1 MRDLIDP
8 EDGEN
13 RAVRA
18 FLMHYGAPGL
28 TVKQQRDN
36 MRRAGW
42 DGFWPAWT
50 ADVDG
55 HLTKLGAQNWLR
67 YLFDLERA
75 SGVTGRVKLTDEQI
89 EATAREDAGGAEI
102 DWTNE
107 ANLFATAPQRAAFR
121 RGVKAALAL
130 GVKEAPA
137 PGACNHPDQQGEPH
151 GLVCVLGP
159 VLPGTDGV
167 TGTPALADQI
177 AAMQSRFPETVITH
191 SDNKRWWICG
201 FEAARDQAAAM
212 ARAAGVTVPLTDEQ
226 VKDRAAKAG
235 LRWIDPIPDD
245 DGNDGYPG
253 GFDMS
258 SLDEIRALIAGVA
271 SDGGRP

>member
-75 SGVTGRVKLTDEQI
+75 SGV
-89 EATAREDAGGAEI
+89 A
-102 DWTNE
+102 
-107 ANLFATAPQRAAFR
+107 
-121 RGVKAALAL
+121 
-130 GVKEAPA
+130 EAPL
-137 PGACNHPDQQGEPH
+137 PDLQQVYERVYNTRQTMP
-151 GLVCVLGP
+151 P
-159 VLPGTDGV
+159 
-167 TGTPALADQI
+167 I
-177 AAMQSRFPETVITH
+177 
-191 SDNKRWWICG
+191 
-201 FEAARDQAAAM
+201 M
-212 ARAAGVTVPLTDEQ
+212 ARFVREVLAAGVLGTFNDQQEKSCQLCGGSPLPPGWGCTESQEPECLLYKPTESAERSPRNYFAEVGDPPESTAG
-226 VKDRAAKAG
+226 VRACDRCSDTG
-235 LRWIDPIPDD
+235 WWTP
-245 DGNDGYPG
+245 PG
-253 GFDMS
+253 GNP
-258 SLDEIRALIAGVA
+258 EPCCEKPATPGVGA
-271 SDGGRP
+271 SDGQTIDWGEVDDELHTIMQAGPVVTPEEAEKIMALQALLRKVSGQ